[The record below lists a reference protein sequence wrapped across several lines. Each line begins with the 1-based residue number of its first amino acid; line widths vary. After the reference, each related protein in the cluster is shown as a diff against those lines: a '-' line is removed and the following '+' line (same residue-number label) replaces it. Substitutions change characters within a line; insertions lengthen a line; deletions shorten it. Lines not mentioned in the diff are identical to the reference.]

1 MAAVLQTEEI
11 MLSCGSFP
19 PGYPG
24 TKFALASMQEC
35 RVPEG
40 LLGGQEGVSAAGFGT
55 EVLQNRNNNWF

>member
-1 MAAVLQTEEI
+1 
-11 MLSCGSFP
+11 
-19 PGYPG
+19 
-24 TKFALASMQEC
+24 MQEC